1 MDWNGLICVVTGAS
15 SGFGLEAAK
24 EFARRGAT
32 LILVA
37 RREERLKAVIDD
49 LGGDPHMYFVCDIS
63 SIDSVRKLAAEV
75 ASRVDHVDILINNA
89 GVASSGPLEGATSED
104 LDQLIRTNLLGPMW
118 CTKEFL
124 DLIDRS
130 PRRSRTPVIVNVASM
145 AGRIPIPKSGDYNA
159 SKFGLVGFTEGIWS
173 ELNEK
178 KIRTMMLLPGLADTE
193 GFPMDEIRASPLFG
207 WTVMDADRVVK
218 ALINGIER
226 GSFEVRVQWWM
237 HPLYHLTVAVGPL
250 RRLISSNLRG
260 MFGGVGR
267 F

>member
-1 MDWNGLICVVTGAS
+1 MDWNRLICVVTGAS

-24 EFARRGAT
+24 GFALRGAT
-32 LILVA
+32 VILVA
-37 RREERLKAVIDD
+37 RREERLKALVDE
-49 LGGDPHMYFVCDIS
+49 LGGEPHSYIVCDIS
-63 SIDSVRKLAAEV
+63 SIESVRRLATEV
-75 ASRVDHVDILINNA
+75 ASRFDHVDILVNNA
-89 GVASSGPLEGATSED
+89 GVASSGPLEDASSED
-104 LDQLIRTNLLGPMW
+104 LDRLIRTNLLGPMW

-124 DLIDRS
+124 ELIDKA

-145 AGRIPIPKSGDYNA
+145 AGRIPIPRSGDYNA

-173 ELNEK
+173 ELSEK
-178 KIRTMMLLPGLADTE
+178 QIRTMMLLPGLADTE
-193 GFPMDEIRASPLFG
+193 GFPMDEIRANPLLG
-207 WTVMDADRVVK
+207 WTVMDADRVVN